1 MNVHLTWLQR
11 EIRGVFLMKVI
22 HELNLKNKNKK
33 EPGEAQAMRG
43 WYVSQLGFSIYKHVD
58 AGLNKECW

>member
-1 MNVHLTWLQR
+1 
-11 EIRGVFLMKVI
+11 MKVI